1 VYRLTLIM
9 FAIALVGCSNDS
21 QDRVPLDG
29 TLEEI
34 VEELP
39 PELQSQLDSANAAYR
54 DRDYETALVLFER
67 VTDEAPGLAA
77 GWYGIGMTHTAMGNH
92 AAGLHPRS
100 PSSTPP
106 KPRRIRTPTRRLLKK
121 YRDHRDGVLRV
132 LVEAD

>member
-92 AAGLHPRS
+92 AAADSAMMQVHRLAPEVPLQHPS
-100 PSSTPP
+100 
-106 KPRRIRTPTRRLLKK
+106 
-121 YRDHRDGVLRV
+121 
-132 LVEAD
+132 EAPANPHPY